1 MSGMFMPLNFDSNL
15 CIWMLMP
22 KAGYE
27 YSAFI
32 IISGFLEGKEGPNSK
47 RLIEVKE

>member
-27 YSAFI
+27 YSVVI
-32 IISGFLEGKEGPNSK
+32 IISGFLV
-47 RLIEVKE
+47 LH